1 MWVWVD
7 WTVIYSVE
15 VVVFILTL
23 ILTFYRLI
31 ANYKNIR
38 DQGLLTAFIFLLYPS
53 FWQILAASM
62 GLVWYTK
69 ESWKDVWFIL
79 NIFFEILG
87 TGFSLVQ
94 LEVIVNAFYTKTETK
109 ASVFRYLILFLV
121 LAASVLSLVGV
132 IQIRTTFIYY
142 QAGSTILAASI
153 IFFLGMLV
161 GTFKVNTKFIG
172 IIFFASIL
180 LLASSCYFMYLA
192 FGQILTFQYANYIL
206 FVILQFVVKFLVF
219 GISQL
224 LINQLL

>member
-38 DQGLLTAFIFLLYPS
+38 DQGLLTAFIFSLYPS

-121 LAASVLSLVGV
+121 LTASVLSLVGV

-172 IIFFASIL
+172 MIFFASIL

>member
-31 ANYKNIR
+31 ANYKSIR
-38 DQGLLTAFIFLLYPS
+38 ENGLLSSFIFLLYPS
-53 FWQILAASM
+53 LWQILAASM

-69 ESWKDVWFIL
+69 EPWKDVWFIL

-94 LEVIVNAFYTKTETK
+94 IEFIVNAFHIKTETK
-109 ASVFRYLILFLV
+109 TSVFRYLILFMILV
-121 LAASVLSLVGV
+121 ASVLSLVGV
-132 IQIRTTFIYY
+132 IQIRSTFTYY

-161 GTFKVNTKFIG
+161 GSFKVNTKFMG
-172 IIFFASIL
+172 MVFFSSIL

-192 FGQILTFQYANYIL
+192 FANILTFQYANYIL
-206 FVILQFVVKFLVF
+206 FVVLQFVVKFLVF
-219 GISQL
+219 VISQL
-224 LINQLL
+224 LLNQLL